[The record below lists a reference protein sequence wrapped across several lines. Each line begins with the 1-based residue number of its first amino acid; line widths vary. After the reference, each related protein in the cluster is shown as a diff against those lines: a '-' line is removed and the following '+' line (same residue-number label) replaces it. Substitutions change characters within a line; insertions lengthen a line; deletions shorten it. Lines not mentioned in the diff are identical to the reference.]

1 MGMDMNL
8 TDKVVVVT
16 GASKGIGLAISQAFA
31 DAGAF
36 VIAGARHNTPE
47 LQALEAAGSATFIA
61 ADLST
66 PEGPRALIA
75 AAAERGG
82 VDVLVNNA
90 GAVAPRF
97 DGILSVTDE
106 EWDAALSL
114 NFMSAVRT
122 TREAI
127 PHMLARGGGAIVMIG
142 SVNATLPEW
151 NIVDYSATK
160 AALANYAKSLS
171 KEFGPKGIRVNTVS
185 PGPVSTDLWL
195 ADDGVAAQ
203 FAAASGATPDDVV
216 ASVVAGAATRTLHHP
231 AGGRRPG
238 RLPGQRPLGQHHRL
252 RRPHRRRLRHHRLIV
267 STTRTPQSTSKPH
280 NRRAPT

>member
-1 MGMDMNL
+1 MKTNL
-8 TDKVVVVT
+8 THKIAVVT
-16 GASKGIGLAISQAFA
+16 GASKGIGLAISQALA
-31 DAGAF
+31 EEGAF
-36 VIAGARHNTPE
+36 VIAGARHNSPE

-90 GAVAPRF
+90 GAVATRF
-97 DGILSVTDE
+97 DGVLSVTDE
-106 EWDAALSL
+106 QWADSLSI
-114 NFMSAVRT
+114 NFLSAVRT

-127 PHMLARGGGAIVMIG
+127 PQMLARGGGSIVMIG

-160 AALANYAKSLS
+160 AALASYSKSLS

-195 ADDGVAAQ
+195 AEDGVAAK
-203 FAAASGATPDDVV
+203 FASASGATPDDIV
-216 ASVVAGAATRTLHHP
+216 ATVSAGAPTGRFTTPREVADLTVFLASSLSANTTGADVRIDGGYVTTL
-231 AGGRRPG
+231 
-238 RLPGQRPLGQHHRL
+238 
-252 RRPHRRRLRHHRLIV
+252 
-267 STTRTPQSTSKPH
+267 
-280 NRRAPT
+280 

>member
-1 MGMDMNL
+1 MDMNL
-8 TDKVVVVT
+8 ANKVVVVT
-16 GASKGIGLAISQAFA
+16 GASKGIGLAVSQAFA
-31 DAGAF
+31 AAGAH
-36 VIAGARHNTPE
+36 VIAGARNNTQE
-47 LQALEAAGSATFIA
+47 LEALEAAGTATFVA
-61 ADLST
+61 ADVSI

-75 AAAERGG
+75 AAAARGG

-90 GAVAPRF
+90 GAVATRF

-106 EWDAALSL
+106 QWDAALSL

-127 PHMLARGGGAIVMIG
+127 PQMLTRGGGSIVMIG

-171 KEFGPKGIRVNTVS
+171 KEFGPKGIRVNTIS
-185 PGPVSTDLWL
+185 PGPVSTPLWL

-203 FAAASGATPDDVV
+203 FAAASGGTAYDVV
-216 ASVVAGAATRTLHHP
+216 AAVSAGAPT
-231 AGGRRPG
+231 GRF
-238 RLPGQRPLGQHHRL
+238 
-252 RRPHRRRLRHHRLIV
+252 
-267 STTRTPQSTSKPH
+267 TTPQEVADLTVFLASDRSANTTGSDI
-280 NRRAPT
+280 RIDGGYVTTV

>member
-1 MGMDMNL
+1 MDMNL
-8 TDKVVVVT
+8 VDKVVVVT
-16 GASKGIGLAISQAFA
+16 GASKGIGLAVSQAFA
-31 DAGAF
+31 EAGAF
-36 VIAGARHNTPE
+36 VVAGARHNSPD
-47 LQALEAAGSATFIA
+47 LQALEAAGSATFVA

-66 PEGPRALIA
+66 PDGPRALIA

-82 VDVLVNNA
+82 VDVVVNNA
-90 GAVAPRF
+90 GAVTPRF

-106 EWDAALSL
+106 DWDAALAL
-114 NFMSAVRT
+114 NFLSAVRV

-127 PHMLARGGGAIVMIG
+127 PHMLARGGGSIVMIG

-171 KEFGPKGIRVNTVS
+171 KEFGPKGIRVNTIS

-203 FAAASGATPDDVV
+203 FAAASGATPDEVV
-216 ASVVAGAATRTLHHP
+216 SSVVAGSATGRFTTPREVADLTVFLAGDRSANITGSDVRIDGGYVATL
-231 AGGRRPG
+231 
-238 RLPGQRPLGQHHRL
+238 
-252 RRPHRRRLRHHRLIV
+252 
-267 STTRTPQSTSKPH
+267 
-280 NRRAPT
+280 

>member
-1 MGMDMNL
+1 MNTNL
-8 TDKVVVVT
+8 TGKIAVVT
-16 GASKGIGLAISQAFA
+16 GASKGIGLAISQALA
-31 DAGAF
+31 EEGAF
-36 VIAGARHNTPE
+36 VIAGARRNTPE

-66 PEGPRALIA
+66 PEGPRALVA

-90 GAVAPRF
+90 GAVATRF

-106 EWDAALSL
+106 EWAAALSV
-114 NFMSAVRT
+114 NFLSAVRT

-127 PHMLARGGGAIVMIG
+127 PHMLTRGGGSIVMIG

-160 AALANYAKSLS
+160 AALASYAKSLS

-185 PGPVSTDLWL
+185 PGPVSTELWL
-195 ADDGVAAQ
+195 GEDGVAAQ
-203 FAAASGATPDDVV
+203 FASASGGTPDDVV
-216 ASVVAGAATRTLHHP
+216 ATVSAGAPTGRFTTPREVADLTVFLASSLSGNTTGADVRIDGGYVPTL
-231 AGGRRPG
+231 
-238 RLPGQRPLGQHHRL
+238 
-252 RRPHRRRLRHHRLIV
+252 
-267 STTRTPQSTSKPH
+267 
-280 NRRAPT
+280 